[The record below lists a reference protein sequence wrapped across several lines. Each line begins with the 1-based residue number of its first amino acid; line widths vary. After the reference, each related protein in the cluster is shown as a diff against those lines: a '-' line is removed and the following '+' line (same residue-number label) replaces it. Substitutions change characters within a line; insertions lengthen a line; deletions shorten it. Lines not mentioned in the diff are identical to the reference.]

1 METLCRIR
9 DLARALTEFE
19 QQFEH
24 RYGLSLNEGVLL
36 CRLCRHTT
44 LTSGEIA
51 ETLHLSCSNAS
62 KVICSVERK
71 GLVCRK
77 MGDDDKRRMLFS
89 LTEKGR
95 HELER
100 LKVCSVEPPELIR
113 QWLQKD
119 Q

>member
-9 DLARALTEFE
+9 DLARAVADFE
-19 QQFEH
+19 QQFER

-36 CRLCRHTT
+36 CRLCRHET

-51 ETLHLSCSNAS
+51 DSLQLSCSNAS
-62 KVICSVERK
+62 KVIRSVEQK

-77 MGDDDKRRMLFS
+77 LGDEDKRRMLFS
-89 LTEKGR
+89 LTPEGR
-95 HELER
+95 RELER

-113 QWLQKD
+113 QWLQVR
-119 Q
+119 

>member
-9 DLARALTEFE
+9 DLARAVADFE

-24 RYGLSLNEGVLL
+24 HYGLSLNEGVLL

-51 ETLHLSCSNAS
+51 DVLHLSCSNAS

-77 MGDDDKRRMLFS
+77 LADEDKRRMLFS
-89 LTEKGR
+89 LTDKGR
-95 HELER
+95 KELER

-113 QWLQKD
+113 QWLQPK
-119 Q
+119 

>member
-9 DLARALTEFE
+9 DLARAVADFE
-19 QQFEH
+19 QQFGH
-24 RYGLSLNEGVLL
+24 HYGLSLNEGVLL

-51 ETLHLSCSNAS
+51 DVLHLSCSNAS

-77 MGDDDKRRMLFS
+77 LADEDKRRMLFS
-89 LTEKGR
+89 LTDKGR
-95 HELER
+95 KELER

-113 QWLQKD
+113 QWLQPK
-119 Q
+119 